1 MLMNKEKSSLIYSA
15 IICFGLILLVLWI
28 FFDAAFGKPA
38 PKKQREISVIL
49 YSAGTNGWESFQEG
63 IKQAE
68 KDFWVNI
75 NTVILRAEAD
85 AEEQFEIMKREE
97 ENGAEAL
104 VIAVTDYEE
113 LYQKILSDPISVPIV
128 TVESGLN
135 DLMSFVSADNY
146 EMGKR
151 LGEEILKDFSG
162 KNKPTIALSDEVCLR
177 DSVEQRKQGFLDA
190 VEGKAKII
198 SLRVAENGMGA
209 DAAVGLHKESVLS
222 LSQNTHSAL
231 KKTKFYGIGNTPSI
245 VAALDQGKF
254 EKLVFQNEFN
264 MGYLAIKRLL
274 EELDGIQNKDREQID
289 FYCISS
295 EELYD
300 TQYERLLFPIVE

>member
-1 MLMNKEKSSLIYSA
+1 MNKEKSSLLYSA

-49 YSAGTNGWESFQEG
+49 YSVGTNGWESFQEG
-63 IKQAE
+63 VKQAE

-85 AEEQFEIMKREE
+85 AEEQFEIMKREV

-104 VIAVTDYEE
+104 VIAVNDYEK

-135 DLMSFVSADNY
+135 DVMSFVSADNY

-162 KNKPTIALSDEVCLR
+162 KKDLTIALSDEACMR
-177 DSVEQRKQGFLDA
+177 DSVEKRKEGFLDA
-190 VEGKAKII
+190 IQGKAKII
-198 SLRVAENGMGA
+198 SLRAAENGVRA
-209 DAAVGLHKESVLS
+209 DAAVALQKETLQKLS
-222 LSQNTHSAL
+222 DTTRFSL
-231 KKTKFYGIGNTPSI
+231 KKTKYYGIGNTPSI
-245 VAALDQGKF
+245 VAALDQGKI

-264 MGYLAIKRLL
+264 MGYLAIKRVL
-274 EELDGIQNKDREQID
+274 EELDGIQNKDMEQID